1 MKRRTDEYENKIKN
15 LIKEFE
21 IESKKH
27 IKEVQDIHLS
37 YRGFKT
43 KALDLDAKIAQ
54 YKSEM

>member
-15 LIKEFE
+15 LIREFE

-43 KALDLDAKIAQ
+43 KALDLDAKIA
-54 YKSEM
+54 